1 MAKRVIVVIDVVI
14 LKKLQYLESH
24 ELIKTQS
31 FVGLS
36 RMINKTL
43 RKLLNQLEK
52 YLNLCLI

>member
-1 MAKRVIVVIDVVI
+1 MAKRVIVVIDI
-14 LKKLQYLESH
+14 DLLKKLQYMESH

-36 RMINKTL
+36 RMINKTF
-43 RKLLNQLEK
+43 RKSLNQLEK